1 MKRFVAPIVA
11 LVSSLALAGPSGG
24 YISGTVNLP
33 KSVTAWDKV
42 IVLVCAESNP
52 MCDQPV
58 SVFKPKPAF
67 PGARS
72 APFVS
77 PKLEAGRYTV
87 YAMNDKNDNATHDH
101 ETEELGGVF
110 KEGSFD
116 AILLEPTVRGLK
128 IDMIGM

>member
-1 MKRFVAPIVA
+1 MKRSFA
-11 LVSSLALAGPSGG
+11 LIAALASSLALAGSNGG

-33 KSVTAWDKV
+33 KSVANWEHV

-52 MCDQPV
+52 MCDKPV
-58 SVFKPKPAF
+58 AVVKPKPAF
-67 PGARS
+67 LGARS

-77 PKLEAGRYTV
+77 PRLEAGKYTV
-87 YAMNDKNDNATHDH
+87 YAMNDKNDNVMHDH

-110 KEGSFD
+110 KEGTFD